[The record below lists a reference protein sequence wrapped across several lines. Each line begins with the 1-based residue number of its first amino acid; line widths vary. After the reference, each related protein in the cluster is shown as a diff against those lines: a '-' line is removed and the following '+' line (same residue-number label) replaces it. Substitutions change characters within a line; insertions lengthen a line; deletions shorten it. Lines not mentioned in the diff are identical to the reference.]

1 MGTERTKKLNPI
13 RTMSEKGI
21 VISFGSDA
29 PCTTP
34 DPIVWMDKAV
44 NNPNTEQ
51 CISIQDALKMCTYN
65 GYYTS
70 FDEDIRGSLE
80 VGKKADMVILSENI
94 YNAENISKV
103 RVEQLIL
110 NGKKYKSCSEK
121 VIKAVICGLFSKN
134 KF

>member
-1 MGTERTKKLNPI
+1 MR
-13 RTMSEKGI
+13 
-21 VISFGSDA
+21 
-29 PCTTP
+29 
-34 DPIVWMDKAV
+34 
-44 NNPNTEQ
+44 
-51 CISIQDALKMCTYN
+51 
-65 GYYTS
+65 YYTS

-110 NGKKYKSCSEK
+110 NGKKYKSCSEN
-121 VIKAVICGLFSKN
+121 VIKAVIRGLFSKN